1 MEELQCPKCGSDL
14 VIPDARLVEQD
25 YGAAH
30 TVQVG
35 EYASPGDSFFKWE
48 SRVDVRVQV
57 CGACGF
63 IELYAVT
70 PDELYEAHR
79 RAQTLQQGKED
90 ARGQK
95 DTP

>member
-1 MEELQCPKCGSDL
+1 MEELKCPKCGSDL

-35 EYASPGDSFFKWE
+35 EYASPDSALFKWE

-63 IELYAVT
+63 IELYAT
-70 PDELYEAHR
+70 DPELLYEAHQ
-79 RAQTLQQGKED
+79 RAQ
-90 ARGQK
+90 K
-95 DTP
+95 DYG

>member
-35 EYASPGDSFFKWE
+35 EYASPGSALFKWE

-63 IELYAVT
+63 IELYAT
-70 PDELYEAHR
+70 DPDALYEAHR
-79 RAQTLQQGKED
+79 RAQGM
-90 ARGQK
+90 RGEEAKPQK